1 MYYKGMGLGL
11 GLGLGL
17 SQGDDIHIKKNA
29 CMQIHILDE

>member
-1 MYYKGMGLGL
+1 MYYKGMELGL

-29 CMQIHILDE
+29 CTY